1 MRPLVTVAGRTIPEP
16 STYSGTTA
24 TVVDSGRNA
33 EGRMIGSVIRDD
45 VGKVEMTWK
54 FISATDWAS
63 ILALFSQKRGGA
75 FVNSVTFYCQD
86 TNNWETR
93 QMYVSD
99 RTASVFLRNPDGSI
113 RGYTGARIALIEV

>member
-1 MRPLVTVAGRTIPEP
+1 MRPLVTVAGRAIPEP